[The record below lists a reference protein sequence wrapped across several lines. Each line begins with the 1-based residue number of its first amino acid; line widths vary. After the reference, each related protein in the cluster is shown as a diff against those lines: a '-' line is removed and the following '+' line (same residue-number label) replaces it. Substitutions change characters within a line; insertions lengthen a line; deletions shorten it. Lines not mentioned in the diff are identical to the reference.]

1 MTSLDVLG
9 YVRVSTDQQ
18 GESGLGLEAQTAT
31 IRAEC
36 ERRDWTLRH
45 LYREVGSGGS
55 VKRRP
60 ELAAALA
67 QLHAGEAQALV
78 VAKLDRLSRSLID
91 FADITKSAHDEGWA
105 IVALDIG
112 VDTTTPHGEMV
123 ASIIMALAQWERRMI
138 GQRTK
143 DALGALQA
151 RGTRLGRPVTL
162 APEAEAV
169 IRAMTAAGVSLADT
183 ARALN
188 DAKIPT
194 SQGGTKWRSS
204 SVAAISARLARE

>member
-1 MTSLDVLG
+1 MTSVAVVG

-18 GESGLGLEAQTAT
+18 GESGAGLEAQEAA
-31 IRAEC
+31 IRREC
-36 ERRDWTLRH
+36 ERRDWTLLDIFRD
-45 LYREVGSGGS
+45 VASGGS
-55 VKRRP
+55 RKGRTD
-60 ELAAALA
+60 LDAALA
-67 QLHAGEAQALV
+67 VLHSGAARTLV

-91 FADITKSAHDEGWA
+91 FADLMAVAKKEGWA
-105 IVALDIG
+105 IVAIDIG
-112 VDTTTPHGEMV
+112 VDTTTANGELV
-123 ASIIMALAQWERRMI
+123 SSIIMALAQWERRMI